1 MTPRP
6 DGASRPNVGIVIV
19 THGNSGEAMLAT
31 VARLLGDEAVDGV
44 SALDVAVG
52 EGKQHIKDRL
62 GQAVAVSDRG
72 AGVVVACDLHGS
84 TPTNCAVELMHDD
97 AVAVV
102 CGVNLPML
110 MKLLTAQRAG
120 LTPADVAQRAVD
132 TAVRSIRVEG
142 TGR

>member
-1 MTPRP
+1 MT
-6 DGASRPNVGIVIV
+6 DKVGVVIV
-19 THGNSGEAMLAT
+19 THGPAGEAMLST
-31 VARLLGDEAVDGV
+31 LGRLLGAEAVQAV
-44 SALDVAVG
+44 TAVEIAVG
-52 EGKQHIKDRL
+52 EDRAL
-62 GQAVAVSDRG
+62 VKVSVAEAVARVDGG

-110 MKLLTAQRAG
+110 VKLLTAPRAG
-120 LTPADVAQRAVD
+120 VTPAEVARGAVD

-142 TGR
+142 SPK